1 MFDADAFWSL
11 AQIARHLA
19 LKAVPSFA
27 VALVGGASSQKAQ
40 HSLLPKLLM
49 AWCSKRGS
57 SRPSVAGSRKIT
69 SVAYSLSHAL
79 Q

>member
-40 HSLLPKLLM
+40 HLCAAK
-49 AWCSKRGS
+49 AADG
-57 SRPSVAGSRKIT
+57 V
-69 SVAYSLSHAL
+69 V
-79 Q
+79 